1 MTAVVITGAA
11 SGIGAAIANRVA
23 APGVKLVLHSRKN
36 VSGLL
41 AVAEAAQAAG
51 AETKTAILDL
61 SDPSNAAKL
70 VQDAVHFMGGI
81 DWLISN
87 AGFADSRL
95 ISDLPDDGVQAS
107 MTPIA
112 DSFFRMAKE
121 AAPFLQASE
130 RGRVVAISSFVAH
143 RFSPSGDHFP
153 ASAAAK
159 AALEALALSLASEL
173 ACASVTVNIVAPGY
187 TQKDKGA
194 HAALSP
200 ERWQEIIERIP
211 FARLGKPDECAA
223 AVAYFLSDE
232 AAYVTGQIIHVDGGL
247 GL

>member
-1 MTAVVITGAA
+1 
-11 SGIGAAIANRVA
+11 
-23 APGVKLVLHSRKN
+23 
-36 VSGLL
+36 
-41 AVAEAAQAAG
+41 
-51 AETKTAILDL
+51 
-61 SDPSNAAKL
+61 
-70 VQDAVHFMGGI
+70 
-81 DWLISN
+81 
-87 AGFADSRL
+87 
-95 ISDLPDDGVQAS
+95 
-107 MTPIA
+107 
-112 DSFFRMAKE
+112 MAKE

-173 ACASVTVNIVAPGY
+173 AGANVTVNIVAPGY

-194 HAALSP
+194 HAALSQ